1 MKRELVST
9 TTFIRAAKK
18 FLKKQP
24 GQVDSLS
31 ATLQEME
38 ADVFQTKLRAHKLKG
53 DLEGRWS
60 CSAGYDLGIIFSFG
74 VAQNA
79 ETIQLLSLGTHDEV
93 Y

>member
-1 MKRELVST
+1 MKRELVGT

-38 ADVFQTKLRAHKLKG
+38 ADVFQTKLRAHKPKG
-53 DLEGRWS
+53 DLEGRWA
-60 CSAGYDLGIIFSFG
+60 CSAGYDLRIIFSFG
-74 VAQNA
+74 VAPGA
-79 ETIQLLSLGTHDEV
+79 ETIQLLSLGSHDEV